1 MGNNPYYL
9 KIHKDVENFLC
20 IYKKSSFSCCPGT
33 PPEKLKVLL
42 KIKPKKNEPI
52 DKLIELV
59 NKIIAK
65 FANNKFKN
73 LTAFIIAFDN
83 LLEYY
88 LPDDE
93 IKKYNEIIEAKIN
106 VSTLEQKVEIF
117 IDLLKN
123 LYKINNKKDIKNF
136 IKTIKVLLVE
146 DKILID
152 DEIKTFIGILNYY
165 FLNNDIDGE
174 ESENNINTD
183 TNTEIDLIE
192 KNSNHSFDSNFSSY
206 SKSSQN
212 QIRKMEKEIKRLKKL
227 IPKDENDK
235 LILD

>member
-1 MGNNPYYL
+1 M
-9 KIHKDVENFLC
+9 
-20 IYKKSSFSCCPGT
+20 
-33 PPEKLKVLL
+33 
-42 KIKPKKNEPI
+42 
-52 DKLIELV
+52 
-59 NKIIAK
+59 
-65 FANNKFKN
+65 
-73 LTAFIIAFDN
+73 
-83 LLEYY
+83 
-88 LPDDE
+88 
-93 IKKYNEIIEAKIN
+93 
-106 VSTLEQKVEIF
+106 
-117 IDLLKN
+117 LKN

>member
-9 KIHKDVENFLC
+9 KIDKNVENFLC
-20 IYKKSSFSCCPGT
+20 IYKKSSFSCCPGI
-33 PPEKLKVLL
+33 PLKVLL

-192 KNSNHSFDSNFSSY
+192 KNSNHLFDSNFSSY

>member
-52 DKLIELV
+52 DKLIKLV

-65 FANNKFKN
+65 FANNKLKN

-206 SKSSQN
+206 SKSSQK

>member
-9 KIHKDVENFLC
+9 KIDKDVENFLC

-65 FANNKFKN
+65 FANNKLKN

>member
-1 MGNNPYYL
+1 MGNNPYL
-9 KIHKDVENFLC
+9 KIDENDFLC
-20 IYKKSSFSCCPGT
+20 IYKKYSLYCCPGD
-33 PPEKLKVLL
+33 PLEIELKDLF

-52 DKLIELV
+52 FKLIELV

-65 FANNKFKN
+65 FADNKFKN

-88 LPDDE
+88 LDDDE
-93 IKKYNEIIEAKIN
+93 IKRYNEIIKAKLN
-106 VSTLEQKVEIF
+106 ESTLEQKVKIF

-152 DEIKTFIGILNYY
+152 DEIKTFIEILNYY
-165 FLNNDIDGE
+165 FFNNNIDEG
-174 ESENNINTD
+174 ESENTINTD
-183 TNTEIDLIE
+183 INTEEDLIE
-192 KNSNHSFDSNFSSY
+192 KNSNHSFDSNVSSY
-206 SKSSQN
+206 SENSQN

-235 LILD
+235 LIIN